1 MFVNKRKAINEL
13 AMEIKKSNQNLA
25 KIKTMIKELVKLP
38 IEPNTRIYRGRTL
51 MHYAVIGNNSGV
63 IGLLHKIGVSPNICD
78 DNFNTPLHFAVLHG
92 SYYSVCELLKIA
104 DIDMNAP
111 GEFDQTPLHKAVIVG
126 NLDLIKLLINGG
138 ADPLMVDE
146 KNQSPLDYAK
156 DEGDE
161 KIINYLREITNQY
174 KGGNL

>member
-1 MFVNKRKAINEL
+1 MQNPRRAINEL

-25 KIKTMIKELVKLP
+25 KIKTMIKDLIKIP

-63 IGLLHKIGVSPNICD
+63 ISLLSKIGVSVNLCD
-78 DNFNTPLHFAVLHG
+78 DNFNTPLHFAVLHKA
-92 SYYSVCELLKIA
+92 YYSVCELIKI
-104 DIDMNAP
+104 DGIDLNAP

-126 NLDLIKLLINGG
+126 NLDIIKLLINAG

-161 KIINYLREITNQY
+161 KIINYLVEITNRQ
-174 KGGNL
+174 KGGNI

>member
-1 MFVNKRKAINEL
+1 MNTTPRKAVNAL
-13 AMEIKKSNQNLA
+13 AMEIKKSNQSLA

-38 IEPNTRIYRGRTL
+38 VDVNTRIYKGRTL

-63 IGLLHKIGVSPNICD
+63 ISLLSKIGVSVNLCD
-78 DNFNTPLHFAVLHG
+78 DNYNTPLHFAILNG
-92 SYYSVCELLKIA
+92 AYYSVCELLKIST
-104 DIDMNAP
+104 IDMNAP
-111 GEFDQTPLHKAVIVG
+111 GEFEQTPLHKAVIVG
-126 NLDLIKLLINGG
+126 NLDLIKLLINSG

-161 KIINYLREITNQY
+161 KIINYLVDITNRQ
-174 KGGNL
+174 KGGNI